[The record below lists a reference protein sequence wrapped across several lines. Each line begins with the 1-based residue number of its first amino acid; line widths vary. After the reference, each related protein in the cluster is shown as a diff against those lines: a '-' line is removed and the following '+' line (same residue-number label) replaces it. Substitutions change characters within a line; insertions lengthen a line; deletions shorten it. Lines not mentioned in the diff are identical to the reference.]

1 VIRYAISD
9 RSQYPGDEQDR
20 RTALVQQAERLSRA
34 GVDFYQIREKD
45 LGGSDLILLVEA
57 VLVAARGA
65 GKMKVLLNG
74 SEEDTLTAGAD
85 GVHLS
90 SNRADAIVESGLI
103 VSVACHS
110 LEDIRSAN
118 ARLRHFAL
126 FSPVFGKGALEGVG
140 LSALRDAAEVGEMPV
155 LALGNI
161 TPANAQA
168 CIDTGAAGIAGIRM
182 FL

>member
-1 VIRYAISD
+1 MIRYAISD

-20 RTALVQQAERLSRA
+20 RAALVQQAERLSRA

-45 LGGSDLILLVEA
+45 LGGSDLIVLMEA
-57 VLVAARGA
+57 VLAAARGA

-74 SEEDTLTAGAD
+74 SEEDARTAGAD

-90 SNRADAIVESGLI
+90 SNRADEAVASGLI

-118 ARLRHFAL
+118 THLRHFAL
-126 FSPVFGKGALEGVG
+126 FSPVFGKGSRDGVG
-140 LSALRDAAEVGEMPV
+140 MDALRDAAELGEMPV

-161 TPANAQA
+161 NEANTQA
-168 CIDTGAAGIAGIRM
+168 CLDAGAAGIAGIRM

>member
-1 VIRYAISD
+1 MIRYAISD

-20 RTALVQQAERLSRA
+20 RAALVQQAERLSRA
-34 GVDFYQIREKD
+34 GVDFYQLREKD

-57 VLVAARGA
+57 VLAAARGV

-74 SEEDTLTAGAD
+74 SEEDAHTSGAD

-90 SNRADAIVESGLI
+90 SDRADAIVASGLI

-110 LEDIRSAN
+110 LEDIRRAN
-118 ARLRHFAL
+118 ARLRHFVL
-126 FSPVFGKGALEGVG
+126 FSPVFGKGLQAGVG
-140 LSALRDAAEVGEMPV
+140 LDALGNAAEVAEMPV

-161 TPANAQA
+161 TEANAQA
-168 CIDTGAAGIAGIRM
+168 CIDAGAVGIAGIRM